1 MDDTYTQ
8 VLGVIQK
15 HRQNQAGAILY
26 AIPVEDLLDLPVYN
40 PLRELIADR
49 AEEAGIAAGL
59 IDPHDGSF
67 FDTHHI
73 QVTIQGK
80 LVVAELVE
88 VAPIEPTESQD
99 DPGEHFMDADG
110 MPSERDLYDDMEEG
124 MPEGDPNFDMMIM

>member
-15 HRQNQAGAILY
+15 HRQNQAGTILY
-26 AIPVEDLLDLPVYN
+26 AIPVESLLDLPVYN

-49 AEEAGIAAGL
+49 AEEAGITAGL

-80 LVVAELVE
+80 LVVAELVD
-88 VAPIEPTESQD
+88 VAEEQD
-99 DPGEHFMDADG
+99 DPGG
-110 MPSERDLYDDMEEG
+110 YSERDFHEEG